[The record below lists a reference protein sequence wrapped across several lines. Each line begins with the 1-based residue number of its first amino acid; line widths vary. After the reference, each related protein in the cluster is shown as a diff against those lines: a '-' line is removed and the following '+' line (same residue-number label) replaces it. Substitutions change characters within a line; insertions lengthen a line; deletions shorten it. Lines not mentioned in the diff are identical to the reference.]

1 MAELQ
6 DITIEET
13 KGKVKRNLHLWVIL
27 IFSVIVALFIVFQE
41 SNKTKKAEEEV
52 PAKVDTEIQ
61 VDQNALKQ
69 MLNDQE
75 NNVQSTAVAPDKEMS
90 GYAIPSVATEGV
102 KTGQDPATPEMT
114 QEQDAQRRK
123 ELAEFAQSKLLV
135 IDATN
140 NNNISDLEA
149 QIRATNPQKIAED
162 AIERSRANDENLEK
176 AIMQQ
181 SEKALAADQQPIIT
195 QQNPLMPATAVALD
209 RQWAEQQQKQA
220 KVEKVWEDAAN
231 ANYTIFQG
239 SIIPA
244 VILSKINSDLPGDI
258 IAQTTQDIYDGV
270 KGNHL
275 IIPKG
280 SKIYGVYNNDINTG
294 QGKIMVAFQRIVLPG
309 GRSISLPGMPGM
321 DSIGQSGIAG
331 DVDNHFLRLYGGSAL
346 VAAVGAIVDSYSRNN
361 MNVASEDGQT
371 TPGYG
376 QQVTSAS
383 GRVLVDI
390 SRNILQRNN
399 SIRPTITVNQGEKF
413 NILVKKDIEVSP
425 YKASK

>member
-1 MAELQ
+1 MAELKE
-6 DITIEET
+6 ITIDET
-13 KGKVKRNLHLWVIL
+13 KGKVKRNLQYWVIGTFAL
-27 IFSVIVALFIVFQE
+27 VAAVFFTIE
-41 SNKTKKAEEEV
+41 GSKDPKKEVKEEAPKIDTEV
-52 PAKVDTEIQ
+52 KVDQ
-61 VDQNALKQ
+61 GPLKE
-69 MLNDQE
+69 MLKEQENGAEKIADAQNDQ
-75 NNVQSTAVAPDKEMS
+75 SA

-102 KTGQDPATPEMT
+102 KTGQAPAEPTLTP
-114 QEQDAQRRK
+114 EQDAQRRK
-123 ELAEFAQSKLLV
+123 EQAEFSQSKLLA
-135 IDATN
+135 IDATSN
-140 NNNISDLEA
+140 TNISDIEA
-149 QIRATNPQKIAED
+149 QVRANSPQKFAED
-162 AIERSRANDENLEK
+162 AIQKSREDDANLEK

-181 SEKALAADQQPIIT
+181 SERALAADQPIPMQPS
-195 QQNPLMPATAVALD
+195 PLMPATAVALD
-209 RQWAEQQQKQA
+209 RQWADQQQKQV
-220 KVEKVWEDAAN
+220 KVEKVLEDGRN
-231 ANYTIFQG
+231 AEYTIFQG

-258 IAQTTQDIYDGV
+258 IAQTTQDVYDGV

-346 VAAVGAIVDSYSRNN
+346 VAAVGAVVDSYSRNN

>member
-6 DITIEET
+6 EITIEET
-13 KGKVKRNLHLWVIL
+13 KGKVKRNLQYWVIG
-27 IFSVIVALFIVFQE
+27 IFAASAALFFTIEGMDKPKREVQE
-41 SNKTKKAEEEV
+41 EATKI
-52 PAKVDTEIQ
+52 DTQLE
-61 VDQNALKQ
+61 VDQGPLKE
-69 MLNDQE
+69 MLKEQE
-75 NNVQSTAVAPDKEMS
+75 NGAEKIADAQPEQTS
-90 GYAIPSVATEGV
+90 GYPIPSVATEGV
-102 KTGQDPATPEMT
+102 KTGQAPLEPEITP
-114 QEQDAQRRK
+114 EQDAQRRK
-123 ELAEFAQSKLLV
+123 EQAEFSQSKLLA
-135 IDATN
+135 IDATSN
-140 NNNISDLEA
+140 ASVSDIEA
-149 QIRATNPQKIAED
+149 QVRAAAPQRLADD
-162 AIERSRANDENLEK
+162 AIKQSLARDAKLEND
-176 AIMQQ
+176 IMQQ
-181 SEKALAADQQPIIT
+181 SERAIAADQPVISPT
-195 QQNPLMPATAVALD
+195 NPLMPSTAVALD
-209 RQWAEQQQKQA
+209 RQWADQQQKQV
-220 KVEKVWEDAAN
+220 KVEKVLEDGRN
-231 ANYTIFQG
+231 ADYTIFQG

-321 DSIGQSGIAG
+321 DSVGQSGIAG

-399 SIRPTITVNQGEKF
+399 SIRPTITVDQGEKF

-425 YKASK
+425 YRAAR

>member
-6 DITIEET
+6 EITIEET
-13 KGKVKRNLHLWVIL
+13 KGKVKRNLHFWVIGVFTVAVV
-27 IFSVIVALFIVFQE
+27 IFFSLQDSHRAKKEQKE
-41 SNKTKKAEEEV
+41 ENTKIDTEV
-52 PAKVDTEIQ
+52 KVDQ
-61 VDQNALKQ
+61 GPLKQ
-69 MLNDQE
+69 MLREQE
-75 NNVQSTAVAPDKEMS
+75 NNVQNTSEPPKNPAD
-90 GYAIPSVATEGV
+90 GYAVPAVATEGV
-102 KTGQDPATPEMT
+102 KTGRPDETFT
-114 QEQDAQRRK
+114 DQEQDIQQRK
-123 ELAEFAQSKLLV
+123 EQAEMRQARMLV
-135 IDATN
+135 IDTTSSTT
-140 NNNISDLEA
+140 ISDIEA
-149 QIRATNPQKIAED
+149 QVRATDPQRIANE
-162 AIERSRANDENLEK
+162 AIQRSRENDANLEK

-181 SEKALAADQQPIIT
+181 SEKALAAEQSPSL
-195 QQNPLMPATAVALD
+195 PSSALMPSTAVALD
-209 RQWAEQQQKQA
+209 RQWAEQQQKQTR
-220 KVEKVWEDAAN
+220 VEKVLEDGAN
-231 ANYTIFQG
+231 AEYTIFQG

-321 DSIGQSGIAG
+321 DSLGQSGIAG

-346 VAAVGAIVDSYSRNN
+346 VAAVGAVVDSYSRNS

-376 QQVTSAS
+376 SQVTSAS

-425 YKASK
+425 YRAAK